1 MNFGKFILST
11 NSDAKSTF
19 LDLKS
24 VQVISGSL
32 SFICASHT
40 LYCIHYFEMENAW
53 FYSNLGGKS
62 IIGSP
67 YV

>member
-11 NSDAKSTF
+11 SSDAKSTF
-19 LDLKS
+19 LDLKR

-32 SFICASHT
+32 SFICASHN

-53 FYSNLGGKS
+53 FYGNLGEN
-62 IIGSP
+62 
-67 YV
+67 